1 MSQERSCE
9 GSSCG
14 IAGCTPCAYLGLFI
28 IMPYSVYLLV
38 GGRLLGLAFL
48 AYGAFIA
55 RPLIWGILGR
65 ARPSPRGKAP
75 E

>member
-28 IMPYSVYLLV
+28 IIPYSIYLLT
-38 GGRLLGLAFL
+38 GGRLLGAAFL
-48 AYGAFIA
+48 AYGTFIA
-55 RPLIWGILGR
+55 RPLISGILGR
-65 ARPSPRGKAP
+65 LRPSPRGKAP